1 MTLTG
6 RKEAFIRK
14 YYDLGE
20 NFVVIENLVLSFG
33 WAWIF
38 CLYDDFLTDVCFI
51 FKAF

>member
-33 WAWIF
+33 
-38 CLYDDFLTDVCFI
+38 
-51 FKAF
+51 